1 MKRSAVLQSSA
12 SIESSVSMKNIACIG
27 SSGSMNDTGRSRN
40 DTGNDT
46 GNSSG
51 RGDVTVRKTN
61 LAPYAE
67 KSRKDTGKAGIQI
80 EQKPW
85 TAVKD
90 GKNII
95 LIVYIKR
102 C

>member
-12 SIESSVSMKNIACIG
+12 SIKSSVSMKNIACIG
-27 SSGSMNDTGRSRN
+27 RSRSDNSIGSSGSRN
-40 DTGNDT
+40 DTRS
-46 GNSSG
+46 SSG
-51 RGDVTVRKTN
+51 RGDVTVRKTD

-67 KSRKDTGKAGIQI
+67 KSGKDTGKVGIQI

>member
-27 SSGSMNDTGRSRN
+27 RSRG
-40 DTGNDT
+40 GNDT

-67 KSRKDTGKAGIQI
+67 KSGKDTGKAGIQI

>member
-12 SIESSVSMKNIACIG
+12 SIESSVSMKNIACV
-27 SSGSMNDTGRSRN
+27 GRSRG
-40 DTGNDT
+40 GNDT
-46 GNSSG
+46 RSSSG
-51 RGDVTVRKTN
+51 RGDVTVRKTD